1 MLVVSLLRQQTR
13 SWASWSTSVLL
24 ALAVRRPVFA
34 SHSLQRI
41 TIFLVSPGLYFSNH
55 STCNVQPF
63 FLTRVLVPF
72 PHLAGEEAP
81 SPYVGVI
88 DLREGLRHQKHPGL
102 FPVPAAGLLQLVL
115 CNPEKTGVKVFAI
128 KYDFRTMPANTHT
141 FLRQRTHVSSA
152 AGTRGALR
160 YAAHVR
166 FVSSK
171 RGQLYLY
178 QDIRLIFAHRAP
190 DVTEHQLTT
199 TEGPSDP
206 VFTPCDALT
215 ARASPSKRGSDEE
228 LNDSGIRTSPE
239 VVPIPMAPLESA

>member
-1 MLVVSLLRQQTR
+1 
-13 SWASWSTSVLL
+13 
-24 ALAVRRPVFA
+24 
-34 SHSLQRI
+34 
-41 TIFLVSPGLYFSNH
+41 
-55 STCNVQPF
+55 
-63 FLTRVLVPF
+63 
-72 PHLAGEEAP
+72 
-81 SPYVGVI
+81 VI

-239 VVPIPMAPLESA
+239 VVPIPMAPLESAWLFLAATDLISLPSWQLLFFVTMDVPSTAPWCLQKFSFLLHFVLELFLVSAVCSSLLPRLCSSLL